1 MQGFVVDDDAKGAQ
15 SREESALLIEYHA
28 AGVISTS
35 LVVTAKADSSD

>member
-1 MQGFVVDDDAKGAQ
+1 MQAFFVNDDAKGAQ
-15 SREESALLIEYHA
+15 SREESALLEYHA